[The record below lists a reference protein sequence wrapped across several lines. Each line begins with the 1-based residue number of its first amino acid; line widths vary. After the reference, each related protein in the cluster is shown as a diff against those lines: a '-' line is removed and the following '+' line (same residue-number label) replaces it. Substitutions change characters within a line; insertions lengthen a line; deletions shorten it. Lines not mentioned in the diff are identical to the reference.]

1 MEKDENSGYRV
12 FHHGDHGDDACVH
25 GDDDNVMMTMTL
37 MTIMTM
43 ILTMMMM
50 MLANPAASP
59 IGL

>member
-1 MEKDENSGYRV
+1 MEKDENSGYGV
-12 FHHGDHGDDACVH
+12 FHHGDDACVH

-43 ILTMMMM
+43 ILTTMMK
-50 MLANPAASP
+50 LANPAASP

>member
-1 MEKDENSGYRV
+1 MEKDENSGYMV
-12 FHHGDHGDDACVH
+12 VHHGDHGDDACVH

-37 MTIMTM
+37 MTCMTM
-43 ILTMMMM
+43 ILTMMM

>member
-12 FHHGDHGDDACVH
+12 FHHGDPGDDTCVH

-50 MLANPAASP
+50 LANPAASP

>member
-12 FHHGDHGDDACVH
+12 FHHCDHGDDACVH
-25 GDDDNVMMTMTL
+25 GDGDNVMMTMTL
-37 MTIMTM
+37 MTIMAM
-43 ILTMMMM
+43 ILTMMM